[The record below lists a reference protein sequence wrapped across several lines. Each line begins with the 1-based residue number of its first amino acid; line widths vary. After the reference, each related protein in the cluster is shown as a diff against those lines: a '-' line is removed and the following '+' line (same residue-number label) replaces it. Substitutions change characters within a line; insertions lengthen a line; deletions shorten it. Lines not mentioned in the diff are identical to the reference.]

1 MKFGYQTI
9 TWGGVVGHPGGV
21 TSIKDL
27 FYMTH
32 GDTKAAIRDIAQAG
46 YQGAEVFDGNLAEF
60 AGNPEDLLQVLAEN
74 NIELVSVYTG
84 ANFIY
89 DDILDDELFKIE
101 QAAHLAKQFGASRIV
116 LGGGA
121 KRPGGPQAD
130 DFKKVGRGLDMAA
143 DIARDNG
150 LESSYHPHLGTI
162 SETLDGFHQIM
173 DSCSIGFCPDT
184 AHLTASGIDPVAAIA
199 LGLVELGVRVRRRLC
214 LFPVCS
220 TLQRVPLR
228 GPCCDRLRRRLPGL
242 GRSLVRISRHAHR
255 SKSSASSYSLA
266 SASLACRSP
275 ATAAR
280 SHISTGRICN
290 LAATPRATCSLTGVI
305 A

>member
-21 TSIKDL
+21 TSVKDL

-32 GDTKAAIRDIAQAG
+32 GDTKAAIRAVAAAG
-46 YQGAEVFDGNLAEF
+46 YDGVEVFDGNLAEF
-60 AGNPEDLLQVLAEN
+60 ENDPEALLSVLADN

-89 DDILDDELFKIE
+89 DDILDDELHKIE
-101 QAAHLAKQFGASRIV
+101 HAALLAKKFGASRIV

-121 KRPGGPQAD
+121 KRPAGPKPD

-143 DIARDNG
+143 DIARDTG

-184 AHLTASGIDPVAAIA
+184 AHLTASGIDPVAAIDRYGDRLKHIHFKDLSENTGNFTP
-199 LGLVELGVRVRRRLC
+199 LGEGDINFKEILEAIRRANYDSWLMVELDSYEGDPQHAAEISKRYLEQ
-214 LFPVCS
+214 LF
-220 TLQRVPLR
+220 
-228 GPCCDRLRRRLPGL
+228 
-242 GRSLVRISRHAHR
+242 A
-255 SKSSASSYSLA
+255 
-266 SASLACRSP
+266 
-275 ATAAR
+275 
-280 SHISTGRICN
+280 N
-290 LAATPRATCSLTGVI
+290 
-305 A
+305 

>member
-32 GDTKAAIRDIAQAG
+32 GDTKAAIRAIAQAG
-46 YQGAEVFDGNLAEF
+46 YQGVEVFDGNLAEF
-60 AGNPEDLLQVLAEN
+60 SGNPDDLLQVLTEN

-121 KRPGGPQAD
+121 KRPGGPRSD
-130 DFKKVGRGLDMAA
+130 DFKKVGRGFYDY
-143 DIARDNG
+143 RG
-150 LESSYHPHLGTI
+150 
-162 SETLDGFHQIM
+162 ET
-173 DSCSIGFCPDT
+173 
-184 AHLTASGIDPVAAIA
+184 PVPT
-199 LGLVELGVRVRRRLC
+199 R
-214 LFPVCS
+214 
-220 TLQRVPLR
+220 
-228 GPCCDRLRRRLPGL
+228 
-242 GRSLVRISRHAHR
+242 
-255 SKSSASSYSLA
+255 
-266 SASLACRSP
+266 
-275 ATAAR
+275 
-280 SHISTGRICN
+280 
-290 LAATPRATCSLTGVI
+290 
-305 A
+305 

>member
-32 GDTKAAIRDIAQAG
+32 GDTQAAIRDIANVG
-46 YQGAEVFDGNLAEF
+46 YQGVEVFDGNLAEF
-60 AGNPEDLLQVLAEN
+60 ADKAEELLSVLSETN
-74 NIELVSVYTG
+74 TELVSVYTG

-89 DDILDDELFKIE
+89 DEILDDELYKIE
-101 QAAHLAKQFGASRIV
+101 QAATLAKKFGASRIV

-121 KRPGGPQAD
+121 KRPDGPKAD

-143 DIARDNG
+143 DIARKHG

-184 AHLTASGIDPVAAIA
+184 AHLTLSGIDPVAAIDRYGDRLKHIHFKDVSNKTGNFTP
-199 LGLVELGVRVRRRLC
+199 LGEGDIDFKEILSAIKRANYDSWLMVELDSYEGDPKKAAEISKRYLEQ
-214 LFPVCS
+214 LF
-220 TLQRVPLR
+220 
-228 GPCCDRLRRRLPGL
+228 
-242 GRSLVRISRHAHR
+242 A
-255 SKSSASSYSLA
+255 
-266 SASLACRSP
+266 
-275 ATAAR
+275 
-280 SHISTGRICN
+280 N
-290 LAATPRATCSLTGVI
+290 
-305 A
+305 

>member
-1 MKFGYQTI
+1 
-9 TWGGVVGHPGGV
+9 
-21 TSIKDL
+21 
-27 FYMTH
+27 MTH
-32 GDTKAAIRDIAQAG
+32 GGTKAAIRDIAQAG

-60 AGNPEDLLQVLAEN
+60 AGNPEDLLQVLADN

-89 DDILDDELFKIE
+89 DDILDDELYKIE

-121 KRPGGPQAD
+121 KRPNGPLAD

-143 DIARDNG
+143 DIARAIG

-184 AHLTASGIDPVAAIA
+184 AHLTASGIDPVAAIDRYGDRLKHIHFKDVSKKTGNFTP
-199 LGLVELGVRVRRRLC
+199 LGEGDIDFKEILAAIKRANYDSWLMVELDSYEGEPKHAAEISKRYLERL
-214 LFPVCS
+214 F
-220 TLQRVPLR
+220 
-228 GPCCDRLRRRLPGL
+228 
-242 GRSLVRISRHAHR
+242 A
-255 SKSSASSYSLA
+255 
-266 SASLACRSP
+266 
-275 ATAAR
+275 
-280 SHISTGRICN
+280 N
-290 LAATPRATCSLTGVI
+290 
-305 A
+305 

>member
-27 FYMTH
+27 FYVTH
-32 GDTKAAIRDIAQAG
+32 GDTKAAIRDIAQVG
-46 YQGAEVFDGNLAEF
+46 YDGVEVFDGNLAEF
-60 AGNPEDLLQVLAEN
+60 AGNPEDLLQVLNEHK
-74 NIELVSVYTG
+74 IEIVSVYAG

-89 DDILDDELFKIE
+89 DDILDDELHKIE
-101 QAAHLAKQFGASRIV
+101 QSVLLAKQFGASRIV

-121 KRPGGPQAD
+121 KRPGGPQSD

-143 DIARDNG
+143 DIARTNG

-184 AHLTASGIDPVAAIA
+184 AHLTASGIDPVAAIDRYGDRLKHIHFKDLSKA
-199 LGLVELGVRVRRRLC
+199 TGNFTPLGEGDIDFKEILAAIKRANYDSWLMVELDSYEGDPKHAAEISKRYLEQ
-214 LFPVCS
+214 LF
-220 TLQRVPLR
+220 
-228 GPCCDRLRRRLPGL
+228 
-242 GRSLVRISRHAHR
+242 A
-255 SKSSASSYSLA
+255 Y
-266 SASLACRSP
+266 
-275 ATAAR
+275 
-280 SHISTGRICN
+280 
-290 LAATPRATCSLTGVI
+290 
-305 A
+305 

>member
-1 MKFGYQTI
+1 MKFGYPTI

-32 GDTKAAIRDIAQAG
+32 GDTRAAIRDIAKAG
-46 YQGAEVFDGNLAEF
+46 YAGTEVFDGNLAEF
-60 AGNPEDLLQVLAEN
+60 ANNPEELLSVLAEVN
-74 NIELVSVYTG
+74 LQLVSVYTG

-89 DDILDDELFKIE
+89 DEILDDELYKIE
-101 QAAHLAKQFGASRIV
+101 QAALLAKKFGASRLVI
-116 LGGGA
+116 GGGA
-121 KRPGGPQAD
+121 KRPDGPKSD

-184 AHLTASGIDPVAAIA
+184 AHLASSGIDPVAAIDKYGDRLKHVHFKDLSNKTGQFTP
-199 LGLVELGVRVRRRLC
+199 LGEGDIDFPAILAAIKRANYDSWLMVEL
-214 LFPVCS
+214 
-220 TLQRVPLR
+220 
-228 GPCCDRLRRRLPGL
+228 D
-242 GRSLVRISRHAHR
+242 
-255 SKSSASSYSLA
+255 SYDGD
-266 SASLACRSP
+266 P
-275 ATAAR
+275 
-280 SHISTGRICN
+280 
-290 LAATPRATCSLTGVI
+290 LAAAEISKRYLDKLFAN
-305 A
+305 